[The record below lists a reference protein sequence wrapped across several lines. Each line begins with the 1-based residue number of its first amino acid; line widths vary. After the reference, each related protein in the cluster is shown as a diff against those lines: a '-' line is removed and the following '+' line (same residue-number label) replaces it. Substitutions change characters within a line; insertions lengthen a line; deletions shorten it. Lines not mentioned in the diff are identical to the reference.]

1 MGQLLVLL
9 GLAATATA
17 LPAYVHE
24 EIPAEP
30 YIHEE
35 IPAEP
40 YVHIEPPIDDLTLGI
55 IRPNQQQGLPA
66 TPAAGVPAAPAVL
79 PAAPAARW
87 IRERPLGWQVR
98 QQPRA
103 GSGVQ
108 EAVLRREEKSEGRV
122 LTMLKYWPG
131 SRAIMCWL
139 PLCG

>member
-1 MGQLLVLL
+1 MFTQVLL

-55 IRPNQQQGLPA
+55 IRPNQQQ
-66 TPAAGVPAAPAVL
+66 
-79 PAAPAARW
+79 
-87 IRERPLGWQVR
+87 QVY
-98 QQPRA
+98 QQPQQQVYQQPQQYQQPQPQQYFQQPQQPA
-103 GSGVQ
+103 GYANGPWSGRCVNNLGQ
-108 EAVLRREEKSEGRV
+108 GVECRRQF
-122 LTMLKYWPG
+122 
-131 SRAIMCWL
+131 
-139 PLCG
+139 

>member
-1 MGQLLVLL
+1 MGQSPNTPDMQLLVLL

-55 IRPNQQQGLPA
+55 IRPYQQPQQQ
-66 TPAAGVPAAPAVL
+66 VY
-79 PAAPAARW
+79 
-87 IRERPLGWQVR
+87 
-98 QQPRA
+98 QQPQQYFQQPQPQQYFQQPQQPA
-103 GSGVQ
+103 GYANGPWAGRCVNNLGQGV
-108 EAVLRREEKSEGRV
+108 ECRRQF
-122 LTMLKYWPG
+122 
-131 SRAIMCWL
+131 
-139 PLCG
+139 

>member
-1 MGQLLVLL
+1 MFTQVLL

-55 IRPNQQQGLPA
+55 IRPNQQQQVYQQPQQQVYQRQPSSSMKMA
-66 TPAAGVPAAPAVL
+66 
-79 PAAPAARW
+79 
-87 IRERPLGWQVR
+87 RERR
-98 QQPRA
+98 
-103 GSGVQ
+103 
-108 EAVLRREEKSEGRV
+108 
-122 LTMLKYWPG
+122 
-131 SRAIMCWL
+131 L
-139 PLCG
+139 PSAKNQTSHGQR

>member
-1 MGQLLVLL
+1 MFTQVLL

-55 IRPNQQQGLPA
+55 IRPNQQQ
-66 TPAAGVPAAPAVL
+66 
-79 PAAPAARW
+79 
-87 IRERPLGWQVR
+87 QVY
-98 QQPRA
+98 QQPQQQVYQQPQQYFQQPQPQQYFQQPQQPA
-103 GSGVQ
+103 GYANGPWAGRCVNNLGQGV
-108 EAVLRREEKSEGRV
+108 ECRRQF
-122 LTMLKYWPG
+122 
-131 SRAIMCWL
+131 
-139 PLCG
+139 